1 MVISEIIIAVL
12 LGVLVIV
19 SAIYLTYF
27 LWNNYK
33 LAKQRAENGDDFE
46 EDNKKSKVLSIILV
60 AYLAL
65 AASIFAINLFYRS
78 SPLIKNQY
86 FVSIKTDSMSQAL
99 KENYYLDNN
108 KLTNQIAQYDIA
120 VFDKT
125 EENDIQKYDI
135 ILFKNFIGPN
145 VKMKAAG
152 GIRTLEDAQDYLNL
166 GCDRLGT
173 SAIVKI
179 IKEQETKWA
188 EHLLLF

>member
-27 LWNNYK
+27 LWNNFK

-179 IKEQETKWA
+179 IKEQETK
-188 EHLLLF
+188 